1 MKNLRQW
8 HEDNC
13 FYREEELF
21 FGRCDIQHR
30 LSLAEILLVTSD
42 TAVQDYHLRGMTY
55 DVLRESGYAIL
66 VSRISFRIH
75 KMPLAGDVITI
86 KTWEEAPAGLQLSR
100 RYEIISQSGET
111 LVTAHSLWII
121 VNPETRR
128 IVKPDQFTLRPSPT
142 GKTDFPGIPCG
153 KIALPEDLT
162 LLDERVI
169 RYTDLDANGHVN
181 NSRYGAYLMDCLPP
195 ELREKDIKDIR
206 INYSLE
212 ATLGDNLQLLG
223 NFSNPE
229 KILIVGK
236 TSKGTC
242 FEAELHY

>member
-30 LSLAEILLVTSD
+30 LSLSEILLVTSD
-42 TAVQDYHLRGMTY
+42 TAVQDYHVRGMTY
-55 DVLRESGYAIL
+55 DVLREKGYAIL
-66 VSRISFRIH
+66 VSRISFRMLR
-75 KMPLAGDVITI
+75 MPAAGDVITV

-100 RYEIISQSGET
+100 KYEILGRNGET
-111 LVTAHSLWII
+111 LVTAHSFWII

-128 IVKPDQFTLRPSPT
+128 IVKPDQFTLRSAPT
-142 GKTDFPGIPCG
+142 VKIDFPGIPCG
-153 KIALPEDLT
+153 KIALPDEMR

-169 RYTDLDANGHVN
+169 RYSDLDANGHVN
-181 NSRYGAYLMDCLPP
+181 NSRYGSYLMDCLPP
-195 ELREKDIKDIR
+195 ELREKDIRDLR

-212 ATLGDNLQLLG
+212 ATLGDKLQLMG
-223 NFSNPE
+223 KFSGQD
-229 KILIVGK
+229 KAIIVGK
-236 TSKGTC
+236 TDKGTC
-242 FEAELHY
+242 FEAELYY